1 MRQVRERKSQ
11 TRKVPARKAGTG
23 KPAATSSRGNKVSR
37 RTGAVA
43 PGRRRAKTEKS
54 FGRRGQRPPSRISL
68 ILDGIRQGHLPKLLV
83 AASSAMLVSAAVVY
97 GLAVGGHF
105 AAAGA
110 FVASKV
116 DATIAGI
123 GFRLAEVTV
132 EGRQRTTR
140 ADVLAALNVEQGQS
154 IFDVDIARAQE
165 NLLRLDWIAGVT
177 VTRILPDRV
186 HVELVERRPYA
197 VWQRGGQ
204 LAVIDEEGRAITETG
219 VDAYGH
225 LPFFVGHGAARAASD
240 FTKLVSQ
247 WPELQ
252 ARIRAYVRVGD
263 RRWNLRLENGVDVLL
278 PETGLEV
285 ALADLV
291 TIDETHRLMARDIE
305 AIDMRLKDRFT
316 VRLSPDAAARRNAVT
331 QEWER
336 RALGDDT

>member
-1 MRQVRERKSQ
+1 MRQVKARKSPANKSS
-11 TRKVPARKAGTG
+11 TRRSPASSARS
-23 KPAATSSRGNKVSR
+23 ATSGR
-37 RTGAVA
+37 RSSSVA

-54 FGRRGQRPPSRISL
+54 FGRRDQRPPGRLSL
-68 ILDGIRQGHLPKLLV
+68 IFNGIREGHLPKLLV
-83 AASSAMLVSAAVVY
+83 AASSATLISAAIVY

-110 FVASKV
+110 YVVSKV
-116 DATIAGI
+116 DTAIAGV

-132 EGRQRTTR
+132 EGRERTSR

-154 IFDVDIARAQE
+154 IFDVDLVRARE
-165 NLLRLDWIAGVT
+165 NLLRLDWVADVT
-177 VTRILPDRV
+177 VTRVLPDRV
-186 HVELVERRPYA
+186 HVQLVERRPYA

-204 LAVIDEEGRAITETG
+204 LAVVDQNGRPITEEG

-225 LPFFVGHGAARAASD
+225 LPFFVGHGAAGAAAD
-240 FTKLVSQ
+240 LTELVSQ

-263 RRWNLRLENGVDVLL
+263 RRWNLRLENGVDVML
-278 PETGLEV
+278 PEVGLEA

-291 TIDETHRLMARDIE
+291 SIDEAHRLMARDIE
-305 AIDMRLKDRFT
+305 AIDMRLSDRFT